1 MGKLYYFQAPNFD
14 INPDSQTAPRLGSI
28 FSNLTRLIAPLN
40 QDDHLRIP
48 DSMRNTN
55 KVDKFSD
62 TRAQNL
68 NVDVGVN
75 ATAGQGVTGS
85 ADLVYAFERDKEN
98 IYNCETLETVEFEP
112 NKEFVSECITA
123 SQRVQSFM
131 SNSLFGRK
139 RVYMITGLKIATGFS
154 MSSSKAT
161 QHRPSL
167 KVALGFEALGA
178 PAEAGPELGLSVGSA
193 RTVEQGRALNRIVF
207 AYRVIRIKDRWD
219 GEPRFKHESGG
230 KYDVEEDSDDSDEDG
245 EGKWILEPLSEEA
258 ISEDFPDSVRIDI
271 EG

>member
-28 FSNLTRLIAPLN
+28 FSSLTQLKAPLN
-40 QDDHLRIP
+40 QDDHLKIP
-48 DSMRNTN
+48 ENLLNNN
-55 KVDKFSD
+55 KVDNFNSIK
-62 TRAQNL
+62 AHNL
-68 NVDVGVN
+68 KADIGVS

-85 ADLVYAFERDKEN
+85 ADLFYAFARDKQN
-98 IYNCETLETVEFEP
+98 VYHCETLETVEFEP
-112 NKEFVSECITA
+112 DKAFVSDSITA
-123 SQRVQSFM
+123 SQRVQTFI

-161 QHRPSL
+161 QHSPSL
-167 KVALGFEALGA
+167 KVALGFGALGV

-193 RTVEQGRALNRIVF
+193 RTVEQGQAFNKIVF

-219 GEPRFKHESGG
+219 GEPRFKYESGG
-230 KYDVEEDSDDSDEDG
+230 KYAAEEDSDDSDEDG
-245 EGKWILEPLSEEA
+245 EGNWVLEPLSDDTL
-258 ISEDFPDSVRIDI
+258 SEDFPDSVRIEI